1 MSPLCL
7 TPASVTSQ
15 ASPRAAWA
23 AVLHGH
29 STPQLIHTQRFYSLA
44 RATPKGAEQQLLT
57 CDPVRSSGL
66 YHPLRLSV
74 DLVSRFFSLSRFHL
88 LLSYSLQC
96 TSSPSLDGGV
106 TDPVCILLTC
116 LYQSLST
123 PCSLA
128 QNVPVPDLKTTV
140 SPGSPDDDNVFLP
153 VSDSVYT
160 FDKEAH

>member
-1 MSPLCL
+1 MPPLCPS
-7 TPASVTSQ
+7 PASATSQ
-15 ASPRAAWA
+15 ASPRAARA

-29 STPQLIHTQRFYSLA
+29 STPQLIHTEWFYSLA

-66 YHPLRLSV
+66 HHPLCLSV
-74 DLVSRFFSLSRFHL
+74 DLVSCFFSLSRFHL
-88 LLSYSLQC
+88 LLSLFSAMHKQ
-96 TSSPSLDGGV
+96 PQFGRGV

-128 QNVPVPDLKTTV
+128 QNVPAPDLKTAV
-140 SPGSPDDDNVFLP
+140 SPGSPDNNNVFLP